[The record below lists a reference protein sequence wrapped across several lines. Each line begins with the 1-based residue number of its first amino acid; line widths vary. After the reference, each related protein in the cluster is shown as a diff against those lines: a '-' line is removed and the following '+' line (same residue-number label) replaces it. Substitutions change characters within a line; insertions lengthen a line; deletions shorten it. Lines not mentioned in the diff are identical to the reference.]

1 MSPSAEPPASPP
13 SDARSSPPLAVNN
26 TDASGVTESKA
37 HSPATATPGL
47 PAEDAAGPQQPSERP
62 RGSSP
67 PGAAPAADSEEQP
80 TDEPREPS
88 EAGTVDGDDDRAQHA
103 PLVPPDSPYA
113 YSAAPRHV
121 RPFGEQTADGE
132 AKETVQ
138 CPQALV
144 GRLIGKG
151 GDTIKDLQRRSG
163 ARIQIDQNYPEG
175 QSRLVTVEGAAHCV
189 RAGVEL
195 VRSLIGNS
203 PAVGNGAPGRFATF
217 ECPKQLV
224 GRVIGKGGE
233 AINEI
238 QRRSGAR
245 IQIEQRVADGEPCVV
260 EVQGD
265 ERAVEEARRLVHEV
279 MGGRHL
285 DPPYVA
291 YAYAAIAQQGYGY
304 APPPPHGSVGLA
316 SYGAYAYAAMA
327 QQGCGHAHAGSFD
340 STHSTTPPGSPMP
353 GCAVPQYQYPYCYY
367 PPYGYATP
375 QYPPGS
381 PQANAPGSPSYG
393 PPPGSP
399 VMGGWT
405 QHVAQSTGRP
415 YWHHPQLGASWSPP
429 PRPMPPSEMPP
440 PITPLPPTS
449 DGAPP
454 ASAHPPPGIPAGDGA
469 PAPAPDPTTWP
480 QSAWAKA
487 PPRSPPG
494 DARGENP

>member
-1 MSPSAEPPASPP
+1 M
-13 SDARSSPPLAVNN
+13 AVNN

-67 PGAAPAADSEEQP
+67 PGAAPAADPAAEEQP
-80 TDEPREPS
+80 TDEQDS
-88 EAGTVDGDDDRAQHA
+88 EAGTVDGDDDRVPP

-121 RPFGEQTADGE
+121 WPFGEQTENGE

-175 QSRLVTVEGAAHCV
+175 QSRLVAVEGAAHCV

-203 PAVGNGAPGRFATF
+203 PAVGNGAPGRLATF

-233 AINEI
+233 TINEL

-265 ERAVEEARRLVHEV
+265 DRAVEEARRLVHEV
-279 MGGRHL
+279 MGGRRL

-291 YAYAAIAQQGYGY
+291 YAYAAMAQQGYGY

-316 SYGAYAYAAMA
+316 SYGA
-327 QQGCGHAHAGSFD
+327 QRRAHAGSFD

-353 GCAVPQYQYPYCYY
+353 GYAVPQYQYPFY

-375 QYPPGS
+375 QAY
-381 PQANAPGSPSYG
+381 APGSPSYG

-405 QHVAQSTGRP
+405 QHVDQSTGRP

-429 PRPMPPSEMPP
+429 PRPMPPAEMPP
-440 PITPLPPTS
+440 PMPPLPPTS

-480 QSAWAKA
+480 QSAWAQA
-487 PPRSPPG
+487 PPRGPPG
-494 DARGENP
+494 ETTPAEKTPENKTGSL